1 MNSQRTYLLFALNIL
16 VWGYNW
22 VPLHLLVEHVGP
34 ATLSAARVGGGALA
48 LLAALLVMR
57 RSVAM
62 PRSPAFVAV
71 GLLQVSAMIGL
82 STFALLFGDVSR
94 TAILI
99 FTMPF
104 WATIF
109 SRFILHEHIGKRK
122 WAALCIAVLGLL
134 FIASH
139 SSGNPHAILGAIL
152 AVSAG
157 ASWAAGSVL
166 AKRYLTNED
175 MLSSVMWQQVVGTV
189 PLLAFALIRR
199 EPFHDP
205 SASTIALFVF
215 ASVIGSGLGWLL
227 WANVLKRV
235 SASTASLGSLGIPLI
250 AAIAAF
256 LQLGERPDSVSL
268 IGLCAILLAIAVS
281 SWPAPARAQP
291 ASESSRDGTRA
302 RPMPR
307 KVARPE

>member
-1 MNSQRTYLLFALNIL
+1 MNSKRTYLFFAFNIL

-22 VPLHLLVEHVGP
+22 VPLHLLVQNVGP
-34 ATLSAARVGGGALA
+34 ATLAAARVAGGAIA
-48 LLAALLVMR
+48 LLAALVVMR
-57 RSVAM
+57 RSIAM
-62 PRSPAFVAV
+62 PRSPWFAAV
-71 GLLQVSAMIGL
+71 GLLQVSGMIGL

-109 SRFILHEHIGKRK
+109 SRFVLHERIGKRK
-122 WAALCIAVLGLL
+122 WAALVIAVLGLL

-139 SSGNPHAILGAIL
+139 ASGNAHALLGAVL

-157 ASWAAGSVL
+157 ACWAAGSVL
-166 AKRYLTNED
+166 AKKHLGGED
-175 MLSSVMWQQVVGTV
+175 LLSGVMWQQIAGAL
-189 PLLAFALIRR
+189 PLVAFALVRR

-205 SASTIALFVF
+205 SASTVELFIF

-227 WANVLKRV
+227 WANVLSRL
-235 SASTASLGSLGIPLI
+235 SASTASLGSLGIPLV
-250 AAIAAF
+250 AAISAF

-268 IGLCAILLAIAVS
+268 VGLCAILLAIAVS
-281 SWPAPARAQP
+281 SWPAPARVQP
-291 ASESSRDGTRA
+291 ASASIRDGTRE
-302 RPMPR
+302 RPMPA